1 MQTLP
6 LTILGGFLGA
16 GKTTLV
22 NHLLR
27 HANGL
32 RLAVLVNEF
41 GELPIDEDLIDA
53 QDDDLI
59 SISGGCVCCSY
70 GSDLTRAMM
79 DLAAMDPPPDHVL
92 LEASGVAIPGAIAAS
107 VSLLPSYLT
116 DGIIVLADAETLR
129 QNAVDRYMGDTVLR
143 QLDDADLLIL
153 NKCDLVERS
162 QLATLRDWIEQR
174 DGRARI
180 LETQHGIVD
189 PAVMLDSIAGK
200 SPPSAPVPTNP
211 VNSYLLTPPNPVA
224 DVHAFAAALA
234 NDDLGLIRAKGFVTG
249 PDGTR
254 WLIQVVGRRATCVPA
269 ANMTPTA
276 DGIVCLGIGENMN
289 RPALQS
295 LGKPATVNA

>member
-174 DGRARI
+174 DAVF
-180 LETQHGIVD
+180 QH
-189 PAVMLDSIAGK
+189 
-200 SPPSAPVPTNP
+200 TNP
-211 VNSYLLTPPNPVA
+211 NFS
-224 DVHAFAAALA
+224 
-234 NDDLGLIRAKGFVTG
+234 IRHFLKTS
-249 PDGTR
+249 DGKRCKFLFFKKVFTIFFKR
-254 WLIQVVGRRATCVPA
+254 SI
-269 ANMTPTA
+269 
-276 DGIVCLGIGENMN
+276 
-289 RPALQS
+289 
-295 LGKPATVNA
+295 